1 MIDLL
6 PVAISALVVAAL
18 VLLIGRKFSLSSRYD
33 RKPRKRSLWSAQD
46 HGEDPTEEEIH
57 ERS

>member
-6 PVAISALVVAAL
+6 PVVISAFVVVAL
-18 VLLIGRKFSLSSRYD
+18 VLLIGRKFSLSSRYE
-33 RKPRKRSLWSAQD
+33 RKPRNRSLWSAQD
-46 HGEDPTEEEIH
+46 HGEDPTEEENH